1 MYYMSKITKILFLS
15 LVAFLS
21 TSLVFTSCKKEDD
34 EEVVVVEKTPTE
46 KLIGTWKLNKSF
58 EDGEE
63 IEINPDEIFRIIFQ
77 TNTNG
82 LIRYVDPD
90 ESDQLFEWF
99 LLENNTKI
107 RFTINEDGDILSYDF
122 MIKKLSESD
131 FWIISDDQ
139 EEQQFIKE

>member
-1 MYYMSKITKILFLS
+1 MSKITKILFLS